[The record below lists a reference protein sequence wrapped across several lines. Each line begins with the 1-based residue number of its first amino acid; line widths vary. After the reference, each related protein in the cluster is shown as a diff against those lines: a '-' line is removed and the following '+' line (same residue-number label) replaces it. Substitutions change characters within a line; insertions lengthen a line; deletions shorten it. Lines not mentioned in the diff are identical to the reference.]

1 LGAGCAAFRLIGRLR
16 PARDKPAM
24 SWTGRFIIPAAIA
37 LGLTAAAVLTSAR
50 GGEAAAGDLIV
61 SAWARA
67 TPPGAKVG
75 AAYVTV
81 ENRASEPDR
90 LVEARSPAA
99 ESVHLHQTVEENGVA
114 AMRPLEPPEI
124 PGGGAL
130 DMAPGGLHFMLMELK
145 APLKE
150 GETVP
155 LTLVFE
161 RAGEIAVEA
170 EIAPIGAA
178 APAQHDHAM

>member
-1 LGAGCAAFRLIGRLR
+1 
-16 PARDKPAM
+16 M
-24 SWTGRFIIPAAIA
+24 SFTRRFIVPAIIA

-50 GGEAAAGDLIV
+50 GGAETVSGDLAVV

-81 ENRASEPDR
+81 ENRGSEPDR
-90 LVEARSPAA
+90 LVEARSPVA
-99 ESVHLHQTVEENGVA
+99 EAVHLHQTVEENGVA
-114 AMRPLEPPEI
+114 AMRPLEAPEI
-124 PGGGAL
+124 PGGGTL
-130 DMAPGGLHFMLMELK
+130 DMAPGGIHLMLMGLS
-145 APLKE
+145 APLKQ

-161 RAGEIAVEA
+161 RGGEIAIEA